1 MLKSIKKPTERKLD
15 IIEAA
20 KHLFQTKEYEK
31 TTMQDI
37 INYLDIAKGTIYHYF
52 PSKEALLEAVVE
64 NIVDTHIELM
74 QDRINKTKGNA
85 LKKMQVLIGASNIA
99 VNYTNILE
107 SLHQPS
113 NEVMH
118 TRLLALTLIKLAPLY
133 AELIKQGCDEGIFHT
148 QTPLESAEFIL
159 SGAQF
164 LTDRGIYPWSQQ
176 DLERRIHAFPSL
188 IERQLKAPAGSFQFL
203 NKLKEH

>member
-74 QDRINKTKGNA
+74 QDA
-85 LKKMQVLIGASNIA
+85 F
-99 VNYTNILE
+99 
-107 SLHQPS
+107 PF
-113 NEVMH
+113 
-118 TRLLALTLIKLAPLY
+118 
-133 AELIKQGCDEGIFHT
+133 IKQRVM
-148 QTPLESAEFIL
+148 L
-159 SGAQF
+159 
-164 LTDRGIYPWSQQ
+164 
-176 DLERRIHAFPSL
+176 
-188 IERQLKAPAGSFQFL
+188 
-203 NKLKEH
+203 